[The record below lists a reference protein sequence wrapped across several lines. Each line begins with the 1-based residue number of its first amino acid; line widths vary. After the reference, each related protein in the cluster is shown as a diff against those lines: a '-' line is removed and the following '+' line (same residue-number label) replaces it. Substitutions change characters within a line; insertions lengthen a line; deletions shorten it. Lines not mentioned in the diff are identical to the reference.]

1 MSDKYHVGRNYST
14 DEGNR
19 MVIGGILELK
29 DEGKLEGFP
38 KAENLASSASVAD
51 LILALKKAKLMT
63 GDAFTIGV
71 ASCTPPVAN
80 TAANSAAAT
89 ITYAD
94 GVISVS
100 VPKVSE
106 LLDCDHGEYWGVHK
120 WLGFGVSTGLS
131 SVEGLV
137 FDDGTAQVTLNEGDI
152 SEAQSVGLTTAGQF
166 VLYIKAEKV
175 LAEGGQKF
183 TLSYPG
189 YEDTEISIQIVE
201 TGDDNDDDSGNND

>member
-1 MSDKYHVGRNYST
+1 MSDNYHVGKNYST

-29 DEGKLEGFP
+29 DDGKLKGFP

-63 GDAFTIGV
+63 GDAFTISV

-80 TAANSAAAT
+80 TATNSAAAT
-89 ITYAD
+89 VSYAD
-94 GVISVS
+94 GVITVS

-106 LLDCDHGEYWGVHK
+106 LLDCDHGEYWGTHK
-120 WLGFGVSTGLS
+120 WIAMGLSTGLS
-131 SVEGLV
+131 TVEGLV
-137 FDDGTAQVTLNEGDI
+137 FDDGTAKVTLNEGDI
-152 SEAQSVGLTTAGQF
+152 SEAQSVGLNSNGQF

-189 YEDTEISIQIVE
+189 YEDTEIAIQIVE
-201 TGDDNDDDSGNND
+201 TGSNE